1 MNRPLIGAL
10 LCIAGLLLEL
20 GLFLKHRL
28 WGGYS
33 PDARLALGLVLAL
46 LVNLYLM
53 RKRRTV

>member
-46 LVNLYLM
+46 LINLYLM
-53 RKRRTV
+53 RRRRTV

>member
-1 MNRPLIGAL
+1 MNRPLIGAV
-10 LCIAGLLLEL
+10 LCIGGLLLEL

-46 LVNLYLM
+46 LINLYLM

>member
-1 MNRPLIGAL
+1 MDRPLIGAL
-10 LCIAGLLLEL
+10 LCIAGLLVEL